1 MSRRQGEMHAM
12 SLFSR
17 RFWRSLVAYD
27 RRLKDASTGYELAAR
42 RFRTSRK
49 CMTQDAQLEFR
60 LDFVDAVRDLRQV
73 VGELRAFNDR
83 HESVREPQ

>member
-1 MSRRQGEMHAM
+1 M

-17 RFWRSLVAYD
+17 RFWRWLMVYD
-27 RRLKDASTGYELAAR
+27 RRLKVASAGYELAAR
-42 RFRTSRK
+42 RFRTSRE

-60 LDFVDAVRDLRQV
+60 LEFVDALTDLRKV

>member
-1 MSRRQGEMHAM
+1 M

-17 RFWRSLVAYD
+17 RFWRSLVAHD
-27 RRLKDASTGYELAAR
+27 RRLKEASTGYELAAR
-42 RFRTSRK
+42 RFRTSRQ

-60 LDFVDAVRDLRQV
+60 LEFVDALSDLRQA

-83 HESVREPQ
+83 HETAREPQ